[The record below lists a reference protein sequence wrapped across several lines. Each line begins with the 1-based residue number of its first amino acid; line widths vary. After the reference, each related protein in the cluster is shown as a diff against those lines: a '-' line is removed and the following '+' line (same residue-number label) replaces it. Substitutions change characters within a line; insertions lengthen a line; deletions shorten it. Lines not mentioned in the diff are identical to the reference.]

1 MLGYGSSGRDAPI
14 GLLALA
20 LLGKLLLEALP
31 VLAEAG
37 SLLWRRRFVGAL
49 LAQQGQA
56 QTVGLVGGVDHR
68 GLLA

>member
-1 MLGYGSSGRDAPI
+1 LLGYGGSGRDAPV

-20 LLGKLLLEALP
+20 LLGELLLEALP

-37 SLLWRRRFVGAL
+37 FLLWRHRFVGAL
-49 LAQQGQA
+49 LAQQGKA
-56 QTVGLVGGVDHR
+56 QTVGLVGGVDRR